1 MSTQAND
8 KKKWKLVEKIVAA
21 AFDEP
26 NVQVQTNV
34 RLRSIRRKGG
44 AGGLREIDV
53 LITGELVGQKVYFPI
68 ECKDYK
74 RKVDSSAIDE
84 FIGKLQDVGM
94 ATQTS
99 IFVTTRG
106 YTTPAIERAHEVGMK
121 TLVLKDNGSLSDKN
135 QLLHALQSHI
145 FIGCAIREV
154 SFASDNLIVEPE
166 KFQFFDK
173 DSNYIGLLP
182 DFLWESWL
190 RGSPPAILGQYSYNL
205 KVLDDFNYL
214 ENGTANDIRNIKIK
228 FEVFAVAFQFTGE
241 ASSYHLV
248 NSMNGTTDRFKLS
261 ADFSSSIPRLTFF
274 QSEESLINSLNEE
287 SAIAKITFPRT
298 KLPKIVMN
306 QGMLWPMSPAM
317 LEHLKNIQPQNI
329 EQEFMLLVEAGKN
342 NFWNF
347 DPSYSE
353 IIKNIGQL
361 SHQRFE
367 MEPIE
372 E

>member
-1 MSTQAND
+1 MSTQTSD

-26 NVQVQTNV
+26 DVQVQTNV

-68 ECKDYK
+68 ECKDCK

-106 YTTPAIERAHEVGMK
+106 YTTPAIERAQEVGMK
-121 TLVLKDNGSLSDKN
+121 TLVLKDNGSISDKK

-145 FIGCAIREV
+145 FVGCAIRAV
-154 SFASDNLIVEPE
+154 SFVSDSPIVEPE

-173 DSNYIGLLP
+173 ASNYIGLLQ

-190 RGSPPAILGQYSYNL
+190 RGSISATLGQYSYNL

-214 ENGTANDIRNIKIK
+214 ENGNSNDVRDIKIK
-228 FEVFAVAFQFTGE
+228 CEVFAVVFQFTGK
-241 ASSYHLV
+241 ANYHHLI
-248 NSMNGTTDRFKLS
+248 NSMNGATDRFKLT
-261 ADFSSSIPRLTFF
+261 ADFSSSIPRHMFF
-274 QSEESLINSLNEE
+274 QSEESLTNFLNEE
-287 SAIAKITFPRT
+287 SAIAKITFSRS

-306 QGMLWPMSPAM
+306 QGMLWPMSPDM
-317 LEHLKNIQPQNI
+317 LECLKNISSQNI
-329 EQEFMLLVEAGKN
+329 EQEFLRLAKTGKN
-342 NFWNF
+342 SFWNF
-347 DPSYSE
+347 DPVYSE
-353 IIKNIGQL
+353 LIKNINLFPL
-361 SHQRFE
+361 SRFE
-367 MEPIE
+367 IQQIE
-372 E
+372 